1 MRTDI
6 ADLIS
11 PHPLGERM
19 PSVYTDDDFTQRF
32 TQALD
37 EVIAPVFTVLDCFAA
52 YLDPRLAPAD
62 FVDWLA
68 QWVALDLDESW
79 TAAQRRELVARAVRL
94 HRFRGTRRGLAEH
107 VWLLTGGRV
116 DIADS
121 GGIAVSP
128 RPSGPIPGSS
138 PAHVL
143 IRIRVAD
150 PDAVDR
156 ARITAAVRRMV
167 PAHVAT
173 TIEVTT

>member
-1 MRTDI
+1 MRSAVD
-6 ADLIS
+6 DLLS

-19 PSVYTDDDFTQRF
+19 PAVYTDDDFTQRF

-37 EVIAPVFTVLDCFAA
+37 EVLAPVFTVLDCFPA
-52 YLDPRLAPAD
+52 YLDPRLAPPD

-68 QWVALDLDESW
+68 GWVALDLDESW
-79 TAAQRRELVARAVRL
+79 SGPQRRELVARAVRL

-121 GGIAVSP
+121 GGTSVSQHP
-128 RPSGPIPGSS
+128 QGPMPGSS

-143 IRIRVAD
+143 IRIRVAN
-150 PDAVDR
+150 PEAVDR

>member
-1 MRTDI
+1 MRTAVD
-6 ADLIS
+6 DLIS

-19 PSVYTDDDFTQRF
+19 PAVYTDDDFAQRF

-37 EVIAPVFTVLDCFAA
+37 GVLAPIFTVLDSFAA

-68 QWVALDLDESW
+68 GWVALDLDESW
-79 TAAQRRELVARAVRL
+79 SAGQRRELVARAVRL

-121 GGIAVSP
+121 GGISTSS
-128 RPSGPIPGSS
+128 RPDGPMPGSS

-150 PDAVDR
+150 PEALDR

>member
-1 MRTDI
+1 MRTAIDE
-6 ADLIS
+6 LPS

-19 PSVYTDDDFTQRF
+19 PAVYTDDDFTQRF

-37 EVIAPVFTVLDCFAA
+37 EVLAPVFTVLDCFAA
-52 YLDPRLAPAD
+52 YLDPRLAPDD

-68 QWVALDLDESW
+68 GWVALDLDESW
-79 TAAQRRELVARAVRL
+79 TPDQRRELVARAVRL

-121 GGIAVSP
+121 GGCSTSQ
-128 RPSGPIPGSS
+128 RPDGPLPGSS

-143 IRIRVAD
+143 IRIRVVD
-150 PDAVDR
+150 PNAVDR

-173 TIEVTT
+173 TIEVVT

>member
-1 MRTDI
+1 MRSAVD
-6 ADLIS
+6 DLVS

-19 PSVYTDDDFTQRF
+19 PAVYTDDDFTQRF

-37 EVIAPVFTVLDCFAA
+37 EVLAPVFTVLDCFTA

-62 FVDWLA
+62 FTDWLA
-68 QWVALDLDESW
+68 GWVALDLDESW
-79 TAAQRRELVARAVRL
+79 STAQRRELVARAVHL
-94 HRFRGTRRGLAEH
+94 HRFRGTKKGIAEH
-107 VWLLTGGRV
+107 VLLLTGGRV
-116 DIADS
+116 DVVDS
-121 GGIAVSP
+121 GGTATSSSA
-128 RPSGPIPGSS
+128 RGSMPGSS
-138 PAHVL
+138 PGHVL
-143 IRIRVAD
+143 VRIRVED

>member
-1 MRTDI
+1 MRTAVD
-6 ADLIS
+6 DLIS

-37 EVIAPVFTVLDCFAA
+37 EVVAPIFTVLDCFAA
-52 YLDPRLAPAD
+52 YLDPRLAPPD

-68 QWVALDLDESW
+68 SWVALDLDESW
-79 TAAQRRELVARAVRL
+79 SVTQRRELVARAVHL

-121 GGIAVSP
+121 GGTSVSP
-128 RPSGPIPGSS
+128 RPQGPIPGSS

-143 IRIRVAD
+143 IRIRVTD
-150 PDAVDR
+150 PQTVDT

>member
-1 MRTDI
+1 MRTAID
-6 ADLIS
+6 DLTS

-19 PSVYTDDDFTQRF
+19 PAVYVDDDFTQRF

-37 EVIAPVFTVLDCFAA
+37 EVLAPVFTVLDCFAA
-52 YLDPRLAPAD
+52 YLDPRIAPAD

-68 QWVALDLDESW
+68 GWVALDLDENWSA
-79 TAAQRRELVARAVRL
+79 TQRRELVARAVRL
-94 HRFRGTRRGLAEH
+94 HRFRGTRKGLAEH

-121 GGIAVSP
+121 GGVAVSA
-128 RPSGPIPGSS
+128 RPGGPIPGSS

-143 IRIRVAD
+143 IRIRVTN
-150 PDAVDR
+150 PEAVDR

>member
-1 MRTDI
+1 MRTAVD
-6 ADLIS
+6 DLIS

-37 EVIAPVFTVLDCFAA
+37 EVLAPIFTVLDCFPA

-68 QWVALDLDESW
+68 GWVALDLDESW
-79 TAAQRRELVARAVRL
+79 SAPQRRELVARAVRL

-121 GGIAVSP
+121 GGTSVSQ
-128 RPSGPIPGSS
+128 RTQGPMPGSS

-150 PDAVDR
+150 PDGVDR

>member
-1 MRTDI
+1 MRTAID
-6 ADLIS
+6 DLTS

-19 PSVYTDDDFTQRF
+19 PGVYVDDDFTQRF

-37 EVIAPVFTVLDCFAA
+37 EVLAPVFTVLDCFAA

-68 QWVALDLDESW
+68 GWVALDLDESW
-79 TAAQRRELVARAVRL
+79 SAAQRRELVARAVRL

-121 GGIAVSP
+121 GGVTVSQ
-128 RPSGPIPGSS
+128 RPGGPLPGSS

-143 IRIRVAD
+143 IRIRIAN
-150 PDAVDR
+150 PEAVDR

>member
-1 MRTDI
+1 MRNAVD
-6 ADLIS
+6 DLLS

-19 PSVYTDDDFTQRF
+19 PAVYTDDDFTQRF

-37 EVIAPVFTVLDCFAA
+37 EVLAPVFTVLDCFAA
-52 YLDPRLAPAD
+52 YLDPRLAPED

-68 QWVALDLDESW
+68 GWVALDLDENWSS
-79 TAAQRRELVARAVRL
+79 AQRRELVARAVRL

-121 GGIAVSP
+121 GGTATSATP
-128 RPSGPIPGSS
+128 NGPVPGGS

-143 IRIRVAD
+143 VRVRVER

>member
-1 MRTDI
+1 MRSAVD
-6 ADLIS
+6 DLVS

-19 PSVYTDDDFTQRF
+19 PAVYTDDDFTQRF
-32 TQALD
+32 TTALD
-37 EVIAPVFTVLDCFAA
+37 EVLAPVFTVLDCFSS

-68 QWVALDLDESW
+68 GWVALDLDESW
-79 TAAQRRELVARAVRL
+79 STGQRRELVARAVHL
-94 HRFRGTRRGLAEH
+94 HRLRGTNRGIADH
-107 VWLLTGGRV
+107 VELLTGGRV
-116 DIADS
+116 EVVDS
-121 GGIAVSP
+121 GGTATSATP
-128 RPSGPIPGSS
+128 GGPLPGTS

-156 ARITAAVRRMV
+156 ARVTAAVRRMV

-173 TIEVTT
+173 TTEVTT

>member
-1 MRTDI
+1 MRTAID
-6 ADLIS
+6 DLTT

-19 PSVYTDDDFTQRF
+19 PGVYVDDDFTQRF

-37 EVIAPVFTVLDCFAA
+37 EVLAPVFTVLDCFAA
-52 YLDPRLAPAD
+52 YLDPRLAPDD

-68 QWVALDLDESW
+68 CWVALDLDESW
-79 TAAQRRELVARAVRL
+79 SAAQRRELVARAVRL

-116 DIADS
+116 DVADS
-121 GGIAVSP
+121 GGVTVSQ
-128 RPSGPIPGSS
+128 RPSGPLPGSS

-143 IRIRVAD
+143 IRIRIAN
-150 PDAVDR
+150 PEAVDR

>member
-1 MRTDI
+1 MRNAVD
-6 ADLIS
+6 DLLS

-19 PSVYTDDDFTQRF
+19 PAVYTDDDFTQRF

-37 EVIAPVFTVLDCFAA
+37 EVLAPIFTVLDCFAA
-52 YLDPRLAPAD
+52 YLDPRLAPED

-68 QWVALDLDESW
+68 GWVALDLDENWSA
-79 TAAQRRELVARAVRL
+79 TQRRELVARAVRL

-121 GGIAVSP
+121 GGTATSTTP
-128 RPSGPIPGSS
+128 NGPVPGSS

-143 IRIRVAD
+143 VRVRVER
-150 PDAVDR
+150 PEAVDR

>member
-1 MRTDI
+1 MRTAID
-6 ADLIS
+6 DLTS

-19 PSVYTDDDFTQRF
+19 PGVYVDDDFTQRF

-37 EVIAPVFTVLDCFAA
+37 EVLAPVFTVLDCFAA

-68 QWVALDLDESW
+68 GWVALDLDESW
-79 TAAQRRELVARAVRL
+79 SAAQRRELVARAVHL

-116 DIADS
+116 DVADS
-121 GGIAVSP
+121 GGVTVSQH
-128 RPSGPIPGSS
+128 PSGPLPGSS

-143 IRIRVAD
+143 IRIRIAN
-150 PDAVDR
+150 PEAVDR

>member
-1 MRTDI
+1 MRSAVD
-6 ADLIS
+6 DLIS

-19 PSVYTDDDFTQRF
+19 PAVYTDDDFTQRF

-37 EVIAPVFTVLDCFAA
+37 EVLAPVFTVLDCFPA

-68 QWVALDLDESW
+68 GWVALDLDESW
-79 TAAQRRELVARAVRL
+79 SAPQRRELVARAVRL

-121 GGIAVSP
+121 GGTSTSQQP
-128 RPSGPIPGSS
+128 LGPVPGSS

-150 PDAVDR
+150 PDGVDR

>member
-1 MRTDI
+1 MRAAVD
-6 ADLIS
+6 DLVS

-19 PSVYTDDDFTQRF
+19 PAVYTDDDFTQRF

-37 EVIAPVFTVLDCFAA
+37 EVLAPVFTVLDCLSA
-52 YLDPRLAPAD
+52 YLDPRLAPED

-68 QWVALDLDESW
+68 GWVALDLDENWSS
-79 TAAQRRELVARAVRL
+79 AQRRELVARAVRL

-121 GGIAVSP
+121 GGTATSATP
-128 RPSGPIPGSS
+128 DGPLPGRS

-143 IRIRVAD
+143 IRVRVEH